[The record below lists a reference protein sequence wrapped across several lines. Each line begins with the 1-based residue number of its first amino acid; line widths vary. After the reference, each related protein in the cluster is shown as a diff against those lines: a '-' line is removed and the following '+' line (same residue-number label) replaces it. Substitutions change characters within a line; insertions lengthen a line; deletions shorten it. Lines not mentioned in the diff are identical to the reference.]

1 VLILPMIAA
10 ALAALLS
17 GAAVAAEK
25 SILVLRVPTESGGW
39 PSAERRTSAE
49 LVSLGFDVEMVLP
62 QDGQQG
68 PIDSESAA
76 AAFPAEWARSLAV
89 QRDAVAVVRVTQ
101 SGVGDT
107 ATVLVDILDRVTGKI
122 ATRRVRVAQGEPPPD
137 AESAGLLAVELLYA
151 SLLEIQAPHRSRGEI
166 PPPAVVK
173 SLVREGV
180 PSSRGQRFSLHVGTS
195 LSIPRG
201 GIAPEPSLVF
211 GATYFTRMIPW
222 LGVATDLRVGT
233 LPATI
238 TAADGSADLGWTIAR
253 LQAVA
258 ALWPRRTVTAFF
270 TAGVGWLAA
279 WSRGSAADR
288 PTSLDVGG
296 VPIVTAGVGIGV
308 RLRPDVRVRLMAEP
322 SFLAAP
328 VRIRFGGMEVAALK
342 SPLVDAAVA
351 LEWLW
356 P

>member
-1 VLILPMIAA
+1 LASILTMMAA
-10 ALAALLS
+10 ALALLS
-17 GAAVAAEK
+17 SEAVAAER
-25 SILVLRVPTESGGW
+25 SILLLRVPMESGGW

-49 LVSLGFDVEMVLP
+49 LVSLGFDVEMVAP
-62 QDGQQG
+62 QQG
-68 PIDSESAA
+68 PPGSIDSESTA
-76 AAFPAEWARSLAV
+76 AAFPAVWARALAAE
-89 QRDAVAVVRVTQ
+89 RDAVAVVRVTQ
-101 SGVGDT
+101 SGGGET
-107 ATVLVDILDRVTGKI
+107 ATVVVDILDRVTGKI
-122 ATRRVRVAQGEPPPD
+122 ATRRVRVAPGEPPPN

-151 SLLEIQAPHRSRGEI
+151 SLLEIQVPHRSRGEV

-180 PSSRGQRFSLHVGTS
+180 PSSTGQRFAVQVGTS

-201 GIAPEPSLVF
+201 GIAPEPGLVF
-211 GATYFTRMIPW
+211 GATYFARPW
-222 LGVATDLRVGT
+222 LGVATDVRLGT

-238 TAADGSADLGWTIAR
+238 TSTEGSADFGWSIVR

-258 ALWPRRTVTAFF
+258 ALGSRHTVTAFF

-296 VPIVTAGVGIGV
+296 VPILTAGVGIGV

-322 SFLAAP
+322 SLLVAP